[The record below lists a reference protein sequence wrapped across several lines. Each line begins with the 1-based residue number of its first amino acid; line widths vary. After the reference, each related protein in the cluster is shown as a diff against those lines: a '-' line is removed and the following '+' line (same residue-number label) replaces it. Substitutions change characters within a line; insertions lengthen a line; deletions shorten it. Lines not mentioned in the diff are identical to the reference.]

1 MRYHVK
7 GGIWKNT
14 EDEILKAAVMKYGL
28 NQWSRIS
35 SLLVRKSAKQCKE
48 RWYEWL
54 DPKIKKTEWTKV
66 EEEMLLNLA
75 KMFPCQ
81 WRTIAPYVGRTAYQ
95 CLEHYEHLLDK
106 AQGRE
111 NDPNDPRKLRP
122 GEIDPNPEAKPARP
136 DPIDL
141 DEDTK
146 ETLNEARARVA
157 NTRGK
162 KAKRKIREKQLEE
175 ARRLAALQK
184 KRELKSAGIDIVIRL
199 PKKKKKELNYNTDVP
214 FMRTVPKGTWSD
226 VLEETPEPDTFK
238 GGISLQY
245 LENRNRDIEEEKQR
259 KLDEKRMKNLK
270 QKNLPK
276 AIEMINRLNDPM
288 NVISRTKL
296 NLPSPQVNET
306 DLKEIAKITSSSEQ
320 DNKFSST
327 SILTGDYSQAPLST
341 ARTPNISYE
350 NKILTEAKIA
360 YSLREGQTPL
370 IGGENSKSDLD
381 FYLNNR
387 FKTPLPP
394 NSAQTPG
401 TVLTNLNNTDN
412 SFRDEMEINK
422 EKDLWE
428 NNSNI
433 DYSSNLNLKT
443 NIKQI
448 FENIPKPNNKYTIEV
463 DDKDK
468 LENEEFEEKNKEE
481 NKMVIDMEDIKKE
494 QMRQLEEENNKNE
507 ICSVVI
513 KKKLPRINLTEEKI
527 NLFLNYDFGI
537 KNKNLLIANELVKE
551 EICKLIKKDNINYP
565 FKGMNVIDD
574 IDIDESDNQI
584 GKEER
589 ELIEQLIQEEMVS
602 IKEKK
607 QKIKISSNNENKKDY
622 KTLFSQRNALYEK
635 ELSLNAKLKQKNKI
649 LTHGYNKNLDN
660 LMNEY
665 KTLIQDVNDLKGQKK
680 LYEKMLNEENSNYLH
695 RKRKKEEEL
704 YELQKYESEL
714 QNKYTIKCK

>member
-54 DPKIKKTEWTKV
+54 DPKIKKTEWTKI

-81 WRTIAPYVGRTAYQ
+81 WRTIAPFVGRTAYQ
-95 CLEHYEHLLDK
+95 CLEHYELLLDK

-111 NDPNDPRKLRP
+111 SDANDPRKLRP

-184 KRELKSAGIDIVIRL
+184 KRELKSAGIEIVLRL
-199 PKKKKKELNYNTDVP
+199 PKKKKKEMNYNTDIP

-245 LENRNRDIEEEKQR
+245 LENRNRDIEKEKQR
-259 KLDEKRMKNLK
+259 KIDERRMKNLK
-270 QKNLPK
+270 QKNLPQ
-276 AIEMINRLNDPM
+276 AIDMINKLNDPM
-288 NVISRTKL
+288 NVVSRNKL
-296 NLPSPQVNET
+296 SLPAPQVNEG
-306 DLKEIAKITSSSEQ
+306 DLKEIAKLTSSSH
-320 DNKFSST
+320 DNNFAST
-327 SILTGDYSQAPLST
+327 AILTGDYSQPPLSSVRPSNT
-341 ARTPNISYE
+341 QSE

-370 IGGENSKSDLD
+370 LGGEDSKRDLE
-381 FYLNNR
+381 FYLTNR

-394 NSAQTPG
+394 QTPG
-401 TVLTNLNNTDN
+401 TVLSVSNNNIGSVNNVGSSTY
-412 SFRDEMEINK
+412 RDEMEINK
-422 EKDLWE
+422 EYKDLWE
-428 NNSNI
+428 NNNES
-433 DYSSNLNLKT
+433 DVGRD
-443 NIKQI
+443 IKSI
-448 FENIPKPNNKYTIEV
+448 FARLPAPKNKYESEMTEKEIE
-463 DDKDK
+463 
-468 LENEEFEEKNKEE
+468 EMEREERKKEIEDNKE
-481 NKMVIDMEDIKKE
+481 KMEVDMEDIERERKQK
-494 QMRQLEEENNKNE
+494 MEEENKRESNL
-507 ICSVVI
+507 CSEVI
-513 KKKLPRINLTEEKI
+513 KKKLPRVNLTKEKI
-527 NLFLNYDFGI
+527 EKLSNLDYKI
-537 KNKNLLIANELVKE
+537 KNKYVESANEMIKE
-551 EICKLIKKDNINYP
+551 EIIKLIKKDNMNYP
-565 FKGMNVIDD
+565 FKGMTVDEDMEIEEEDE
-574 IDIDESDNQI
+574 IDI
-584 GKEER
+584 EEK
-589 ELIEQLIQEEMVS
+589 ELIEQLINEEVENLKKIPHKKQS
-602 IKEKK
+602 ELNLSKEIEKVKEELYKKEKS
-607 QKIKISSNNENKKDY
+607 INEKLVKKND
-622 KTLFSQRNALYEK
+622 
-635 ELSLNAKLKQKNKI
+635 I
-649 LTHGYNKNLDN
+649 LTHGYKKNISGLYSEYVS
-660 LMNEY
+660 LVNE
-665 KTLIQDVNDLKGQKK
+665 INELKEQKK
-680 LYEKMLNEENSNYLH
+680 IYGNLLNEENNAYLN
-695 RKRKKEEEL
+695 RKRNKENEL
-704 YELQKYESEL
+704 RELEIYESEL
-714 QNKYTIKCK
+714 QNKYKIKINK